1 VTSIGRYAFYGCS
14 GLTSVT
20 IPNSVTNIGEYAF
33 SYCSGL
39 TSVTIPNSVT
49 YIGGSA
55 FSGCSALTSISV
67 PVDDYA
73 AFCNNTIIN
82 LIRITI
88 GKTIQLIDLDG
99 KVIKEYTIPSSVT
112 NIGNYA
118 FYNCSGL
125 TSVTIP
131 NSVTSIGRYAFSGC
145 KGLTSVTIPNSV
157 TSIGDEAFYNTYFRS
172 LTIGS
177 GVTSIGSSAFSSITK
192 TIWLTNTPPNGYTI
206 AAGTI
211 NYVANNQYSS
221 LSNKK
226 VYPFLSSIF
235 EVDGIKY
242 VPVSPSERTCDAL
255 DCLYNESAKKVHIN
269 ATVSY
274 KGVSLAVK
282 YMNPYT
288 CYFNNFI
295 KDVEL
300 KFEGDIGN
308 MAFYNCDSILH
319 VNVANKGIIGEQ
331 AFYNCGDIKTVIAS
345 NEGNIE
351 KNAFYDC
358 DSIYNID
365 LSNNGYIGEQAFYG
379 CGAIKTA
386 KVCNLGSI
394 GTKAFSEC
402 ISLETCTLGEKVS
415 RINDYSFQNC
425 SKLQKIVIPDSV
437 DLIGSYAFSGC
448 TNLQSATI
456 GNGTKTIGT
465 YAFSD
470 CTSLNK
476 MKIGNHVEQI
486 NTYAFNNCKSLPL
499 IELPA
504 SVTSIQNYT
513 FYGCSS
519 LATVLIADRESELKL
534 GYNGSNPLFSS
545 CPLDSVYIGGN
556 ITYNTSPFYRNTS
569 LRTIHITDKET
580 EISPNEFY
588 GCTRLKNVRI
598 GDGVTTIG
606 NRAFSGCSSLDY
618 FAFGSKLETIG
629 QEAFSDCVNVTK
641 IISRASTPPAC
652 GSQALDDI
660 SKWTCELTV
669 PQSSIEAY
677 QSADQ
682 WKEFFFINGATYD
695 EEKKAGDANGDGY
708 VDVSDIA
715 LIVNYILGRDPNPF
729 FFMAADV
736 NNDGV
741 IDIADF
747 AGVANIIVHGGQDRM
762 MAAIKNVPENSDIR
776 MEMPDVETQAGEL
789 ALIPVSLVN
798 TVDAVS
804 SFQMDILLPQ
814 GVTIQDVSMV
824 DERRANHSVDWC
836 MMGDGMMRVLCFSP
850 NNSRIRGINGPVIML
865 TAEVDAS
872 MPAGNYDISAGHIV
886 LTAEGNRT
894 TAEDITSTLYVGEAT
909 GITDTLLMDE
919 GKEYYGVDG
928 SRLNTPRKGIN
939 IIRNRNGKTMKV
951 SRTK

>member
-1 VTSIGRYAFYGCS
+1 MTSLGDYTFYNCSGLTSITIPSSVTNLGQYAFSGCSGLTSITLPNSMTCIGQYAFYGCTGSISITIPNSVTSIGNYAFYGCS
-14 GLTSVT
+14 GL
-20 IPNSVTNIGEYAF
+20 
-33 SYCSGL
+33 
-39 TSVTIPNSVT
+39 
-49 YIGGSA
+49 
-55 FSGCSALTSISV
+55 
-67 PVDDYA
+67 
-73 AFCNNTIIN
+73 
-82 LIRITI
+82 
-88 GKTIQLIDLDG
+88 K
-99 KVIKEYTIPSSVT
+99 
-112 NIGNYA
+112 
-118 FYNCSGL
+118 
-125 TSVTIP
+125 SVTIP
-131 NSVTSIGRYAFSGC
+131 NSVTSIGNYAFYDC
-145 KGLTSVTIPNSV
+145 TGLTAVTIPNSV
-157 TSIGDEAFYNTYFRS
+157 TSIGNFAFYGCYLRS
-172 LTIGS
+172 LTIGA

-192 TIWLTNTPPNGYTI
+192 TIWLTNTPPSGYKN

-226 VYPFLSSIF
+226 EYPFLSSIF

-255 DCLYNESAKKVHIN
+255 DCLYNESAQKVHIN
-269 ATVSY
+269 TTVSY
-274 KGVSLAVK
+274 KGVNLAVK

-288 CYFNNFI
+288 CYNNYFI

-300 KFEGDIGN
+300 KFEGDMGN
-308 MAFYNCDSILH
+308 NAFYNCYSILH
-319 VNVANKGIIGEQ
+319 VNVANKGHVGEQ
-331 AFYNCGDIKTVIAS
+331 AFYNCGSIKTVIVSNKGNIGTSAFENCDAITTVTVS

-351 KNAFYDC
+351 KNAFNDC
-358 DSIYNID
+358 DSITNID
-365 LSNNGYIGEQAFYG
+365 LSNNGYIGEQAFYS
-379 CGAIKTA
+379 CNTLKTA
-386 KVCNLGSI
+386 KVCNIGSI
-394 GTKAFSEC
+394 NKNAFAEC
-402 ISLETCTLGEKVS
+402 VSLETCTLGEKVS

-448 TNLQSATI
+448 TNLQSASI

-465 YAFSD
+465 YAFSN
-470 CTSLNK
+470 CSSLNK
-476 MKIGNHVEQI
+476 IKLGNHVEQI
-486 NTYAFNNCKSLPL
+486 NTYALYYCKSLPE
-499 IELPA
+499 IEIPA

-534 GYNGSNPLFSS
+534 GSNGSDPLFSS

-556 ITYNTSPFYRNTS
+556 ITYSTSSSYGYSPFYRNTS

-588 GCTRLKNVRI
+588 GCTGLKNVRI

-606 NRAFSGCSSLDY
+606 NWAFSGCSSLDY

-629 QEAFSDCVNVTK
+629 KEAFSDCVNVTK

-669 PQSSIEAY
+669 PQSSIETY

-695 EEKKAGDANGDGY
+695 DDKKAGDANGDGY

-729 FFMAADV
+729 YFMAADV

-762 MAAIKNVPENSDIR
+762 MAARKNVTEESDIR
-776 MEMPDVETQAGEL
+776 MEIPDVETQAGEW
-789 ALIPVSLVN
+789 AMIPVFLVN
-798 TVDAVS
+798 FADAVS
-804 SFQMDILLPQ
+804 SFQMDIRLPQ

-836 MMGDGMMRVLCFSP
+836 VMGDGMVRVLCFSP
-850 NNSRIRGINGPVIML
+850 NNSRIKGINGPVIML

-909 GITDTLLMDE
+909 GITDIIEDE
-919 GKEYYGVDG
+919 GREYYGVDG
-928 SRLNTPRKGIN
+928 SRLNAPRKGIN
-939 IIRNRNGKTMKV
+939 IIRNRNGKTIKI